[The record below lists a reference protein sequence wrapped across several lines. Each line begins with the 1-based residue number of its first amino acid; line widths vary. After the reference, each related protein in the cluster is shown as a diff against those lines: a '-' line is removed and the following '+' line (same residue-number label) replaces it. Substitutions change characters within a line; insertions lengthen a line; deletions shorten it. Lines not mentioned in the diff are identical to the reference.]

1 LQHPKILNSCG
12 CVCVSIV
19 NQSTIS
25 NSLSSKLGPNRKKL
39 GTTPH
44 TFGWFWLVYQ
54 HLSESVDCFRH
65 THTQTYLYPLSSL
78 VGVIWMELEDRIGD
92 KLSQTFGLFVL
103 PGQELLLL
111 FYCGLCLPLSLSLS
125 LSHSFTRR
133 YVSPQKQGGECSVIV
148 PSLCIGEGSPE
159 TFSPIRRGDVGD
171 GIKLIHTYENVV
183 LIPTYIYICR
193 NN

>member
-125 LSHSFTRR
+125 FLHSTVCLSTEARRRVLRDCTFSLYWRGFPRNFLSHSSWRCWRR
-133 YVSPQKQGGECSVIV
+133 HK
-148 PSLCIGEGSPE
+148 
-159 TFSPIRRGDVGD
+159 T
-171 GIKLIHTYENVV
+171 HTHVRKCRFDTH
-183 LIPTYIYICR
+183 IYIYMQK
-193 NN
+193 